1 MRPCE
6 NYFQSTN
13 QSTKSKTGRSRIG
26 AMFADIRQ
34 LAELKV
40 VVSMCLRVR
49 VRVRVRVR
57 ERVGM

>member
-1 MRPCE
+1 
-6 NYFQSTN
+6 
-13 QSTKSKTGRSRIG
+13 
-26 AMFADIRQ
+26 MFADIRQ